1 MSPSALFC
9 GVAVKSGQSHSMGTG
24 TPGTQGSV
32 LASGLNSIP
41 AIVGTDGE
49 GAGSVQYTPCCV
61 LKSYPRHLSVLATNL
76 SLHVSP
82 SVLVTTLRSR
92 HYNPQLTA
100 EEPALHAGWLA
111 RCC

>member
-9 GVAVKSGQSHSMGTG
+9 GAAVKSGQSHSMGTG

-49 GAGSVQYTPCCV
+49 GAGSVQY
-61 LKSYPRHLSVLATNL
+61 HSVLC
-76 SLHVSP
+76 SEVIP
-82 SVLVTTLRSR
+82 
-92 HYNPQLTA
+92 TA
-100 EEPALHAGWLA
+100 PLGTSH
-111 RCC
+111 